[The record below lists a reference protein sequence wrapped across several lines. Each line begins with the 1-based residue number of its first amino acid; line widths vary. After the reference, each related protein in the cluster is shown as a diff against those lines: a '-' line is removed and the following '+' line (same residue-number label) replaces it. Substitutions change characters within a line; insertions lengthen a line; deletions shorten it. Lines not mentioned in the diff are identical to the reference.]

1 MITELDREEM
11 KPQGNKVI
19 SLKLSSSENI
29 ICEMVELLED
39 DGILVVKN
47 PLKIMQGVD
56 QSGNEMLMMNRF
68 DPAASDEVF
77 AFAATHV
84 ITLQPVAYRFKQ
96 KYIQNILRYKLYD
109 LEFNDENSIYDY
121 LTSYLMKICDD
132 LGVEANLDM
141 IPISL
146 KNVTRH

>member
-1 MITELDREEM
+1 MITEIDKEEM

-19 SLKLSSSENI
+19 SLKLSSSENV

-56 QSGNEMLMMNRF
+56 GQGNEMMALHRF
-68 DPAASDEVF
+68 DPASSDEVF
-77 AFAATHV
+77 ALSASQ
-84 ITLQPVAYRFKQ
+84 IISLQPASYLFKR
-96 KYIQNILRYKLYD
+96 KYVSNVLRYKLFD
-109 LEFNDENSIYDY
+109 LEFTDEHSIYDY
-121 LTSYLMKICDD
+121 LTSYLMKMCEDI
-132 LGVEANLDM
+132 GVEASLDM

-146 KNVTRH
+146 RNVTRH